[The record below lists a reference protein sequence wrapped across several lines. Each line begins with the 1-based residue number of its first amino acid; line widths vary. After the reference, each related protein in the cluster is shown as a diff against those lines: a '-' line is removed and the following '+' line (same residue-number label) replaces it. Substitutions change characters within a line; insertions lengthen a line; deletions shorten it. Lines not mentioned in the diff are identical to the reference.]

1 MAEAAKLG
9 GLLINR
15 DYEPEVLDF
24 RRKSTLFWQLLKKE
38 PARQP
43 TIRDIEMTRR
53 ANVGPVERS
62 DLSGTRRNTT
72 YDLEPDLYDPGQDVK
87 AIAGQIE
94 SKFFDRSMAKM
105 QGINYTADFGKK
117 TNEVIE
123 ELFRYQEM
131 QLFRGNAAVNPLEY
145 NGLQNQMPLNPT
157 HVVTVNL
164 LEETPRKIWMAINE
178 IILRRISNRERVGKL
193 THIFSTGGAYL
204 QLQEQMESSSMKF
217 SDVSLTSPSNTI
229 ITVPGIQGIQTVDG
243 LKPIISTPYLDDA
256 PAQTI
261 DINGTR
267 VECDICRMYL
277 IDIDCLIW
285 FGVFPDGGEANNY
298 DPQLFDITGY
308 INGRPLIQSRLAV
321 MLGTPK
327 VRNYGIYRL
336 DIICPRGS
344 AWNVPPG
351 FEEPII

>member
-1 MAEAAKLG
+1 MLETVGIQSVNEVRTIMAEAAKLG

-131 QLFRGNAAVNPLEY
+131 QLFRWNADRKS
-145 NGLQNQMPLNPT
+145 
-157 HVVTVNL
+157 VV
-164 LEETPRKIWMAINE
+164 
-178 IILRRISNRERVGKL
+178 
-193 THIFSTGGAYL
+193 
-204 QLQEQMESSSMKF
+204 
-217 SDVSLTSPSNTI
+217 
-229 ITVPGIQGIQTVDG
+229 
-243 LKPIISTPYLDDA
+243 
-256 PAQTI
+256 
-261 DINGTR
+261 
-267 VECDICRMYL
+267 
-277 IDIDCLIW
+277 
-285 FGVFPDGGEANNY
+285 
-298 DPQLFDITGY
+298 
-308 INGRPLIQSRLAV
+308 
-321 MLGTPK
+321 
-327 VRNYGIYRL
+327 
-336 DIICPRGS
+336 
-344 AWNVPPG
+344 
-351 FEEPII
+351 